1 MAAMKH
7 TPFAL
12 LIVLLVLGA
21 AAADPVKPAADAKV
35 GRTVYYTG
43 QVQGVGFR
51 ATAVDIARD
60 YRVSGWV
67 KNLADGRVQLVAEGT
82 EDEVKKFLKA
92 IRDHWKKNIEKEQVE
107 EQATTG
113 KYTKFEVAY

>member
-1 MAAMKH
+1 M
-7 TPFAL
+7 L
-12 LIVLLVLGA
+12 LTVA
-21 AAADPVKPAADAKV
+21 AATADPVKPAADTKV
-35 GRTVYYTG
+35 ARTVYYSG

-67 KNLADGRVQLVAEGT
+67 KNLADGRVQLVAEGP
-82 EDEVKKFLKA
+82 EDEVLKFLKA
-92 IRDHWKKNIEKEQVE
+92 IRNHWKKNIEKEQVE
-107 EQATTG
+107 EQPAGG